1 MPIYNLLE
9 YSDNYSLTSRRL
21 RNFYRDEINDFSIEI
36 NHDGNKRNKNKT
48 ITSKCFEYKTKIIGR
63 APDGNNTLD
72 ADVAVSSK
80 YLITFF

>member
-48 ITSKCFEYKTKIIGR
+48 ITNKCFEYKTKIIGR